1 MSSRPPLLLYDGS
14 CALCDRTVRF
24 LLRIDRRGVLR
35 YAALQGE
42 TAAAIAGRCP
52 EMAGVDSVVF
62 VAGGEAGNER
72 VALRSAAVIGALR
85 AVGGVWRAVAALLAI
100 VPRPLRDRGYDLVAA
115 RRKRWFGEYDA
126 CPVPPPAMRD
136 RFLP

>member
-1 MSSRPPLLLYDGS
+1 MSSRPPLLLYDGY

-24 LLRIDRRGVLR
+24 LLRVDRRGVLR
-35 YAALQGE
+35 FAALQGE
-42 TAAAIAGRCP
+42 TAASIAARRP

-62 VAGGEAGNER
+62 VAGGEAGHER

-85 AVGGVWRAVAALLAI
+85 AVGGVWRAVAALLVI
-100 VPRPLRDRGYDLVAA
+100 VPRPLRDWGYDLVAA

-126 CPVPPPAMRD
+126 CPVPPPEVRG